1 MLTVAVLSEKDK
13 KDMSALTCNPQYGP
27 TNPSPEDQEVRALRR
42 FGSVIGLKLEKE
54 QYYRDLHADVWPSV
68 IDRLRKSNIRNYSIH
83 LIEIEGRKYLVS
95 YLEYVGLDYQA
106 DMDSI
111 AEDPETR
118 RWWKETDPCQFSLDS
133 GEAGIKWSPLEM
145 LFLME

>member
-1 MLTVAVLSEKDK
+1 M
-13 KDMSALTCNPQYGP
+13 
-27 TNPSPEDQEVRALRR
+27 
-42 FGSVIGLKLEKE
+42 
-54 QYYRDLHADVWPSV
+54 WPSV

-118 RWWKETDPCQFSLDS
+118 RWWKETDPCQSSLDS

>member
-1 MLTVAVLSEKDK
+1 MTASI
-13 KDMSALTCNPQYGP
+13 CNPQYGP
-27 TNPSPEDQEVRALRR
+27 TNPGPSEQDSRGIRR
-42 FGSVIGLKLEKE
+42 FGSVIGLRPEKE

-95 YLEYVGLDYQA
+95 YLEYVGKDYEA
-106 DMDSI
+106 DMNAI

-133 GEAGIKWSPLEM
+133 KVPGLKWSPMEM